1 MVHHR
6 FHIDGR
12 INASSEDEA
21 LDVLKIALDN
31 YHGLVVDHICVGD
44 TAEITRRV
52 KKPVVG
58 D

>member
-1 MVHHR
+1 MFHR
-6 FHIDGR
+6 FHIDGK

-31 YHGLVVDHICVGD
+31 YHGLVIEHIKVGD
-44 TAEITRRV
+44 SSEITR
-52 KKPVVG
+52 KISSKPVR